1 MSNDIKQ
8 PERGFGEQ
16 EFIFRLQRVQAMM
29 HERQLD
35 ALLLTEEHELR
46 YFTGFLSQFWLSPT
60 RPWFL
65 VVPLQGKPI
74 AVIPSIGE
82 VGMQAT
88 WIDDIRCWSAP
99 RPEDD
104 GISLL
109 ISTLGELPRRF
120 GQLGIPLGIE
130 TRLRMPVLD
139 FKWLIDEVSFF
150 EPVDCGELLHRLMA
164 IKSIAEIKK
173 IHRACR
179 IAGSS
184 FAALPQFASTGDSE
198 RQVVNRMRIDML
210 NRGADD
216 VPFIVSASGPDG
228 YDNIIMGPSDRVLSE
243 GDLLI
248 IDTGARY
255 DGYYCDFDRNFAF
268 GKASDKTRYAYDS
281 VYKATE
287 AGLAIAA
294 PGVTTSDLWRAM
306 WAVLEASGAEANSV
320 GRMGHGLGMCLTEW
334 PSNTATDDTVLEA
347 GMVLTL
353 EPGMGYDNGKQM
365 VHEENI
371 VITTE
376 GAELLTER
384 ASPELP
390 VVAA

>member
-1 MSNDIKQ
+1 MNNTVKQ
-8 PERGFGEQ
+8 PQRGFDEQ
-16 EFIFRLQRVQAMM
+16 EFASRLQRAQAMM
-29 HERQLD
+29 FEQKLD
-35 ALLLTEEHELR
+35 ALLLTEEHEIR

-65 VVPLQGKPI
+65 VVPLQGKPV

-88 WIDDIRCWSAP
+88 WIEDIRCWSAP
-99 RPEDD
+99 QPQDD

-109 ISTLGELPRRF
+109 VKTLTELPRRF
-120 GQLGIPLGIE
+120 GQLGIPLGVE

-139 FKWLIDEVSFF
+139 FKWLIDDVSFF

-179 IAGSS
+179 IACQS
-184 FAALPQFASTGDSE
+184 FSALPEFASIGMTE
-198 RQVVNRMRIDML
+198 RQVVNRMRIDL
-210 NRGADD
+210 LERGADE
-216 VPFIVSASGPDG
+216 VPFIVSASGADG
-228 YDNIIMGPSDRVLSE
+228 YDNIIMGPSDRLLTD

-268 GKASDKTRYAYDS
+268 GNVSDETRYAYDS
-281 VYKATE
+281 VFKATE
-287 AGLAIAA
+287 AGLAAA
-294 PGVTTSDLWRAM
+294 RPGVTTSDLWRAM
-306 WAVLEASGAEANSV
+306 WAVLESCGAEANAV
-320 GRMGHGLGMCLTEW
+320 GRMGHGLGMRLTEW
-334 PSNTATDDTVLEA
+334 PSNTATDETVLQV

-353 EPGMGYDNGKQM
+353 EPGMAYGSGKQM

-371 VITTE
+371 VITE
-376 GAELLTER
+376 DGAELLTLR

-390 VVAA
+390 VVMG